1 MEPHD
6 LKEALTQLES
16 LTNFSFR
23 NDLNLH
29 SSIGGKYGELYV
41 AYELLPHGPLL
52 GKHRDEA
59 RNIRNPRSADMI
71 LQKTG
76 KMIEVKWG
84 MLHYQADDYYF
95 ETRGKTEF

>member
-16 LTNFSFR
+16 LINFSFR

-41 AYELLPHGPLL
+41 AYE
-52 GKHRDEA
+52 RA
-59 RNIRNPRSADMI
+59 RQGVAKFLKLTFSCLYSRN
-71 LQKTG
+71 
-76 KMIEVKWG
+76 
-84 MLHYQADDYYF
+84 
-95 ETRGKTEF
+95 